1 MIFQPSSI
9 IHLTRHAKGRGIENI
24 FSKRRQGK
32 REDKDRSLLPIQAM
46 YKERGTQRQWNPSIV
61 TRQNLRQ
68 LTYHQYGP
76 WSRSSQQI
84 TRFGN
89 CSIVGSYEVTD
100 LQILAQSVMQLFA
113 LLLEEI
119 LRNILNQ
126 IELQQ
131 MQEQQAIIWRNTD
144 CNCDNFHMVWK
155 LDIVPTFNKI
165 LD

>member
-1 MIFQPSSI
+1 LIFQPSFI
-9 IHLTRHAKGRGIENI
+9 IHLTRHARGRGRENT

-32 REDKDRSLLPIQAM
+32 REDKDRSLLPIQVM
-46 YKERGTQRQWNPSIV
+46 YKERGTQRQWSPSLI
-61 TRQNLRQ
+61 TRQNLRW

-84 TRFGN
+84 IRFGN
-89 CSIVGSYEVTD
+89 CSIVGSYEVTNP
-100 LQILAQSVMQLFA
+100 QILAQSVMQLFV

-131 MQEQQAIIWRNTD
+131 TQERQAIIRKNTN
-144 CNCDNFHMVWK
+144 CNCDDFHMVWK
-155 LDIVPTFNKI
+155 LDIVANV
-165 LD
+165 